1 MIDDHFFL
9 KKCKSLLYV
18 NNFFFNFS
26 FELSEKKNRSLYD
39 ELKATSLY
47 PRSFETSS
55 EFMKFDNLKIDS
67 NSEENKSEESSL
79 ENKFKNDELGFK
91 NNSTKEERHIL
102 DEATFD
108 EQSLKYSSIIVNKTD
123 DEGENEKRKTTALP
137 ILLTT
142 AKKGKYLDLIPRGGD
157 NINASIPNAAEVWAL
172 AGMRDLETRR
182 PFDESDESS
191 SDVELLGSSLNNTAK
206 NLLDWIEI
214 AKMNNETLAR
224 SSSNEENQTEDFN
237 IAKSTVMND
246 ISIDEDP
253 ATSEN
258 NDVGIFVSSL
268 EPAQTSSTLK
278 PTIEENGIYLDTGNG
293 EFGGENKSNANSRID
308 SEVFGKSQEEREE
321 SAIELIDPFK
331 QSDHR
336 HNKERLRINDV
347 EIKNDLPTTT
357 ESNEGFTTEMTETTT
372 MENYETTTSI
382 VDTFTVIGEDE
393 DADDIFKRTITE
405 VPSMATERPDVII
418 STTQSTQATIDND
431 QVHMELVQDTT
442 TEVPNTSLNEI
453 PESTQNYNKSTT
465 VTKSFSFRVVTTTE
479 SPGNEAEPTIDN
491 ESLSSTLVPKFR
503 SSQQPFVTTHQQND
517 TSLGTSSSTVEI
529 IDDDKFKYSTI
540 LPETTTEAAFT
551 IRGKN
556 EDFNEPTSAVVT
568 DTLNKENLDGEQG
581 GSSLGII
588 SASISVVVVL
598 ILAVVGYV
606 SLKLLQPGLHLKILF
621 SRSY

>member
-1 MIDDHFFL
+1 M
-9 KKCKSLLYV
+9 
-18 NNFFFNFS
+18 NNFLSLNFS
-26 FELSEKKNRSLYD
+26 FELTEKKNRSLYD
-39 ELKATSLY
+39 ELKATSQY
-47 PRSFETSS
+47 PKSFETSS
-55 EFMKFDNLKIDS
+55 EFMKFENMKIDS

-108 EQSLKYSSIIVNKTD
+108 EQSLKYSSIKTKIVNKTD
-123 DEGENEKRKTTALP
+123 DEDENGKRKTTALP
-137 ILLTT
+137 IILTT
-142 AKKGKYLDLIPRGGD
+142 AKKGKYLDLIPRGED

-214 AKMNNETLAR
+214 AKMNNETLSR
-224 SSSNEENQTEDFN
+224 SSNNEENQTEDFD

-258 NDVGIFVSSL
+258 NDVRIFVSSL
-268 EPAQTSSTLK
+268 RPAQTTSTLK
-278 PTIEENGIYLDTGNG
+278 PIIEENGIHLETGNG

-308 SEVFGKSQEEREE
+308 SEVFGKSQEDREE
-321 SAIELIDPFK
+321 SAVELIDPFK
-331 QSDHR
+331 PSDHR
-336 HNKERLRINDV
+336 NIKESLRINGV
-347 EIKNDLPTTT
+347 EMKNDFSITT
-357 ESNEGFTTEMTETTT
+357 ESNEVFTTESTETTT

-382 VDTFTVIGEDE
+382 VDTFTVIGEDD

-405 VPSMATERPDVII
+405 VPPLNTERPDVIT
-418 STTQSTQATIDND
+418 STTQSTQATTI
-431 QVHMELVQDTT
+431 HMELVQETT
-442 TEVPNTSLNEI
+442 TEIPNTSFNEI
-453 PESTQNYNKSTT
+453 PESTQNYNRSTT
-465 VTKSFSFRVVTTTE
+465 VTKSFSFRVVTTE
-479 SPGNEAEPTIDN
+479 SPDSESDPTIDN

-503 SSQQPFVTTHQQND
+503 SSHQPFATTHQQND
-517 TSLGTSSSTVEI
+517 TSLSTSSATVEI

-540 LPETTTEAAFT
+540 LPETTTEAAST
-551 IRGKN
+551 IRGRN
-556 EDFNEPTSAVVT
+556 DEPTSADVT

-581 GSSLGII
+581 GSSSLGII
-588 SASISVVVVL
+588 SASISVVVLL
-598 ILAVVGYV
+598 ILALVGYV
-606 SLKLLQPGLHLKILF
+606 S
-621 SRSY
+621 